1 LNEFLQQNRSRGH
14 TNWKTQL
21 DLEAIVVPRLQQ
33 QQQQQCLLL
42 SITEFHTPHHTLD
55 QKLLHLKREKKKKKK
70 KKKKVPSTQHRDL
83 SHNTDLEIR
92 INCSSKQ
99 KKAVTRFNYSI
110 NFYPT
115 HNRKKLNYVESN
127 EMEAKSN
134 LLFENFLVE
143 NIQQ

>member
-70 KKKKVPSTQHRDL
+70 VSSTQHRNV
-83 SHNTDLEIR
+83 SHNTDLETR
-92 INCSSKQ
+92 IKCSSKQ
-99 KKAVTRFNYSI
+99 SKAVTRFNYSI

-134 LLFENFLVE
+134 LHFENFLVE